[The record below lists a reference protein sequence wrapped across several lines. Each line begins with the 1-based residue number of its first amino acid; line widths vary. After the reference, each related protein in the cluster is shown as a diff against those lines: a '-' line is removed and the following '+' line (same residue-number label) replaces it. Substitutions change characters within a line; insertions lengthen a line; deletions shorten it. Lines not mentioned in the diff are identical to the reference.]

1 VCQTLAAYHLFL
13 LPTRGENFG
22 HAILEALSA
31 GCPVLI
37 SDQTPWR
44 GLESSGIGW
53 ALPLTEPE
61 RFRAVLNQCIAMDEA
76 EFAHRSLQATCYATA
91 WIQNQEQE
99 AVQAYRRLFL
109 DALEQAPIG
118 KPPDV

>member
-1 VCQTLAAYHLFL
+1 MCQTLAAYHLFL

-22 HAILEALSA
+22 HVILEALSA

-61 RFRAVLNQCIAMDEA
+61 RFRAVLNQCIAMDESK
-76 EFAHRSLQATCYATA
+76 FIHRSRQATRYAAA
-91 WIQNQEQE
+91 WAQNQEQE
-99 AVQAYRRLFL
+99 ALDAYRRLFL
-109 DALEQAPIG
+109 GAMEQASNGGIR
-118 KPPDV
+118 